1 MKILFASSEVYPLI
15 KTGGL
20 ADVSASLPKALLKL
34 GCDIRLV
41 LPAYP
46 AVRKQGRWKSLG
58 RISLGK
64 QSQEIRLLLG
74 KLPDT
79 DLPVYLVDAP
89 IYFERAGDPYRAP
102 NGVDWQDNH
111 LRFGLFAMVIAALC
125 MGEAG
130 IRWRPDILHGNDWQT
145 GLVPVFLNS
154 QPERPAT
161 VFTIHNLAYQ
171 GLFPYQALNE
181 LGLPDEFWSPDAL
194 EFYGRMSFIK
204 GGLVYADRIT
214 TVSPTYATEIR
225 TSAFGCGL
233 DGLLDYRSNVLH
245 GILNGIEDSVWSPR
259 IDSYLDT
266 PYDPSDRLAKR
277 RQRAFLCNEIGLD
290 ESENAPPL
298 VGFIGRL
305 VEQKGID
312 LILEA
317 IAPLIARKQIR
328 AVILG
333 SGDKIFEQALIS
345 LASKHPKFMSVRI
358 GYDESLAHR
367 IEAGADAFLM
377 PSRFEPCGLNQMYSL
392 RYGTPPLA
400 NKTGGLADTIVDASP
415 ANIAAGIANGFL
427 IETPSVEAL
436 SAGLQRLLNTW
447 DTPAWDNLIQA
458 GIGNDFSWTH
468 SAKAYMKLY
477 KSISYHEAP

>member
-1 MKILFASSEVYPLI
+1 MKILFASSEAYPLI

-20 ADVSASLPKALLKL
+20 ADVSASLPTALLKL
-34 GCDIRLV
+34 GHDIRLV

-46 AVRKQGRWKSLG
+46 TARKQGRWKSLG
-58 RISLGK
+58 RISLDG
-64 QSQEIRLLLG
+64 QSQDLRLLIG
-74 KLPDT
+74 KLPGT
-79 DLPVYLVDAP
+79 DLPVYLVDTP

-111 LRFGLFAMVIAALC
+111 LRFGLFARVIAAIS

-130 IRWRPDILHGNDWQT
+130 IRWHPDIVHCNDWQT
-145 GLVPVFLNS
+145 GLVPVLLNG
-154 QPERPAT
+154 QPNRPAT

-181 LGLPDEFWSPDAL
+181 LNLPQELWSPEAL
-194 EFYGRMSFIK
+194 EFYGNMSFIK

-214 TVSPTYATEIR
+214 TVSPTYAEEIR
-225 TSAFGCGL
+225 TPAFGNGL
-233 DGLLDYRSNVLH
+233 DGLLDYRSKVLH
-245 GILNGIEDSVWSPR
+245 GILNGIDDSVWNPHF
-259 IDSYLDT
+259 DSYLET
-266 PYDPSDRLAKR
+266 PYDPSDRQAKR
-277 RQRAFLCNEIGLD
+277 RCRSILCKELGLD
-290 ESENAPPL
+290 DSEEAPPL

-305 VEQKGID
+305 VEQKGVD

-317 IAPLIARKQIR
+317 LTPLITHKRIR

-333 SGDKIFEQALIS
+333 SGDKRFEQVLKS
-345 LASKHPKFMSVRI
+345 LASKHPKYLGIHI
-358 GYDESLAHR
+358 GYHEGLAHR

-400 NKTGGLADTIVDASP
+400 NKTGGLADTIIDATP
-415 ANIAAGIANGFL
+415 VNIASGIANGFL
-427 IETPSVEAL
+427 IEPLNAETLLV
-436 SAGLQRLLNTW
+436 GLQRLLNTW
-447 DTPAWDNLIQA
+447 DTPAWDSLVKA
-458 GIGNDFSWTH
+458 GIKNDFSWTH
-468 SAKAYMKLY
+468 SAKEYIKLY